1 MNLNQ
6 MITEV
11 LEKYSE
17 TQPNMAS
24 ESFRKQLAD
33 EIEQKVDKYCK
44 ELIECISLGS
54 VNYNF

>member
-1 MNLNQ
+1 

-11 LEKYSE
+11 LEKYAE

-24 ESFRKQLAD
+24 ESFRKLLAE
-33 EIEQKVDKYCK
+33 EIESEVDKYCR
-44 ELIECISLGS
+44 EMMECISLGS

>member
-6 MITEV
+6 MIMEV
-11 LEKYSE
+11 LEKYAE

-24 ESFRKQLAD
+24 ESFRKLLAD
-33 EIEQKVDKYCK
+33 EIEGKIDKYCQ
-44 ELIECISLGS
+44 ELIECISVGS

>member
-11 LEKYSE
+11 LEEYADKQSNMSSE
-17 TQPNMAS
+17 A
-24 ESFRKQLAD
+24 FRKLLAD
-33 EIEQKVDKYCK
+33 KLESKVDKYCK
-44 ELIECISLGS
+44 ELIECVAIGS

>member
-11 LEKYSE
+11 LEKYAE

-24 ESFRKQLAD
+24 ESFRKLLAE
-33 EIEQKVDKYCK
+33 EIESEVDKYCR
-44 ELIECISLGS
+44 EMMECISLGS